1 MKLPFEPIEYTIQ
14 PGLFG
19 FFFFLSKAIF
29 LILCGSQTCKEAN
42 TGETRNALVYVKLV
56 SVREIV

>member
-1 MKLPFEPIEYTIQ
+1 MIQ

-19 FFFFLSKAIF
+19 SFFFLSKAIF